1 MKPSRWIDVNTH
13 TYTHTHT
20 HTHTRARASA
30 VHVILVLSF
39 LRNSNTL
46 AADFKQVIIP
56 DSYFLPCY
64 LTRHW
69 FLSCQ
74 QRMWHW
80 FCVLCIFD
88 VFDAKF
94 QPFNISTSLF
104 CFFIVPGTACELDI
118 DLFNASSTCALE
130 LSNSC
135 IITVQLQYNSCS
147 MAAKFEQATVSI
159 RLFFRMGIVY
169 LSGQVTDT

>member
-13 TYTHTHT
+13 THTRARA
-20 HTHTRARASA
+20 RARASA
-30 VHVILVLSF
+30 VHVILMLSF
-39 LRNSNTL
+39 LCNSNTL

-104 CFFIVPGTACELDI
+104 CFFIVSGTACELDI
-118 DLFNASSTCALE
+118 DLFNVSSTCALE

-135 IITVQLQYNSCS
+135 IITV
-147 MAAKFEQATVSI
+147 
-159 RLFFRMGIVY
+159 
-169 LSGQVTDT
+169 